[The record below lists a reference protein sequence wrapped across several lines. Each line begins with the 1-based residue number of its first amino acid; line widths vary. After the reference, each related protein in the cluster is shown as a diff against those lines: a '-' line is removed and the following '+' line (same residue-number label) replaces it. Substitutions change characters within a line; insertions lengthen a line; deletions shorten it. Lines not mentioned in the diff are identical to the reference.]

1 MDDKKADNRLF
12 IDKQDDNLIDNKRK
26 ELNEIDNISDKF
38 ISLSKR
44 IDKCIDLL
52 NLSMKSTN
60 NNRKLENLRRE
71 NIENLS
77 NVLETIENYKLEVE
91 EKYRKKEEKD

>member
-1 MDDKKADNRLF
+1 
-12 IDKQDDNLIDNKRK
+12 
-26 ELNEIDNISDKF
+26 
-38 ISLSKR
+38 
-44 IDKCIDLL
+44 
-52 NLSMKSTN
+52 MKSTN